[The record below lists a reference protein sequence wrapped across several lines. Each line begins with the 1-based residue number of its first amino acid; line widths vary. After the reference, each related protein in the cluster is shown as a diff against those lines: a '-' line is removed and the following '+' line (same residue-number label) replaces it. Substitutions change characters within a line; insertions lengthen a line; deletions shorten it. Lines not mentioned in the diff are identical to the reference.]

1 MTQARGASRLPRKGA
16 SSADWQSQIGDAC
29 LLETMSDANWSD

>member
-1 MTQARGASRLPRKGA
+1 MTHPRGASRLPLKGA

-29 LLETMSDANWSD
+29 LQENMSDANWSH